1 MIPQKINRR
10 IFTSPRSHLSVT
22 WALAALIF
30 LVLGT
35 AHAANPLVPEIDS
48 TSLRIE
54 SGPSLTFQFQA
65 TGQAA
70 NAFAIETATGFASN
84 GSWNQ
89 ATGAVIIAVA
99 EGLFR
104 VTLPMQTERLFCRV
118 RALDSGEPG
127 PPLLINEVMSDNVS
141 AFTDVDG
148 GIWDWIE
155 IYNPNDVAVNMNG
168 FALTDDETIAAK
180 WRFPAVFIQPNA
192 HLLVFA
198 SDLNRT
204 NAEGALHTNFKLKP
218 SGETLLLSD
227 AALRPLDR
235 FQIPAL
241 APDQSVGRVP
251 DGGVDL
257 QFYPKANVSPA
268 SENLLIPSGPVLLA
282 PTFTPEGG
290 FFSGPVT
297 VQISGAESNHMIRYT
312 LDGSSPT
319 MQSPVLSSN
328 LTLTKSTVV
337 RVLAINLQGHKSAPE
352 SRSYLIGVNHEL
364 PIVSLATSPTNLA
377 FRNGYLYGM
386 GPSVLSAQNQ
396 VLQNYPYSGS
406 YAWQNREVEIAM
418 EFFET
423 NQTLGFRQRA
433 GMKIFGGWG
442 SRAYPQ
448 KSLALFARRSYGAGK
463 FDYPIFPD
471 QGVNEFESIVLRNSG
486 NDNQSTHQTPPR
498 PPITAFGPTLSYG
511 SYFVN
516 GTFTLMRDAMMTRL
530 IADTSLDTQAY
541 RPAVV
546 YINGEYWGIYNIRE
560 KITEDYVISHHDM
573 APGGVDLIEGYGTVN
588 AGSGTVYSQM
598 RSYVVAQSMTVA
610 SNYAYV
616 AENYLDIENFIDYH
630 LSVIY
635 FQNFDIGNIKCW
647 RPRLPRGRFRWVVYD
662 QDYGFGLW
670 PASIYEPAMARDY
683 ADYNNMFKFYT
694 AGTGTSS
701 SWPNGGAQT
710 LLLRSMLNNPQ
721 FKEQFIRR
729 CADLLNSNF
738 REEKV
743 EQTIQEM
750 AAVIRPEIPSH
761 LQRWNWSS
769 LTQRGYGVPHKTEYQ
784 SFTQPTWESNIT
796 VLSNFGRG
804 RPAKLRQD
812 CLQHFQ
818 MTGGLG
824 TLQTQVEPAGS
835 GRVQVNSLTIDQFP
849 WQGVYFADI
858 TNTLRSIPNPG
869 YRFVEWLVPAG
880 TTNTHVISFKAQ
892 RDRTNLY
899 TARMELAPTNPA
911 GPSELIIS
919 EIHYHP
925 AANRESGDW
934 LELHNPGTTAVNLN
948 GWIFRDDEEQHAFP
962 LPNRLLQPG
971 ASLVLVEDDSKFR
984 LFHAATVPVAGN
996 FLFGLNNSGDT
1007 LRLFRPDGT
1016 VALTITYDDLAPW
1029 PTAADGGGSTL
1040 QLINPQSDPALPASW
1055 KASTELGGTPGRL

>member
-1 MIPQKINRR
+1 M
-10 IFTSPRSHLSVT
+10 TAWMS
-22 WALAALIF
+22 W
-30 LVLGT
+30 VLGI
-35 AHAANPLVPEIDS
+35 AQAANQIAPEIDS
-48 TSLRIE
+48 SSIRIE
-54 SGPSLTFQFQA
+54 SGPVLTFQFQA
-65 TGQAA
+65 AGQAA
-70 NAFAIETATGFASN
+70 NAFEIETAPGFASN

-89 ATGAVIIAVA
+89 ATGAVIVAVA
-99 EGLFR
+99 EGIFR
-104 VTLPMQTERLFCRV
+104 VTLAMQDERLFCRV
-118 RALDSGEPG
+118 RALDSGVPG
-127 PPLLINEVMSDNVS
+127 PVLLINEVMSDNVS
-141 AFTDVDG
+141 AFADG
-148 GIWDWIE
+148 DGDFWDWIE
-155 IYNPNDVAVNMNG
+155 IYNPNDEAVNMARY
-168 FALTDDETIAAK
+168 ALTDDETIAGK

-204 NAEGALHTNFKLKP
+204 NAEGSLHTNFKLKP
-218 SGETLLLSD
+218 AGETLLLSD
-227 AALRPLDR
+227 AALRPVDR

-257 QFYPKANVSPA
+257 QFYPKANTSPG
-268 SENLLIPSGPVLLA
+268 SENPLIPTGPVLLA
-282 PTFTPEGG
+282 PSFTPEGG

-297 VQISGAESNHMIRYT
+297 VQILGAESNHVIRYT
-312 LDGSSPT
+312 LDGSAPT
-319 MQSPVLSSN
+319 AQSPALSST

-337 RVLAINLQGHKSAPE
+337 RVIAIHPQGYKSAPE
-352 SRSYLIGVNHEL
+352 SRSYLIGVNHGL

-471 QGVNEFESIVLRNSG
+471 QSVNEFESLVLRNSG

-516 GTFTLMRDAMMTRL
+516 GTFTLMRDAMMQRL
-530 IADTSLDTQAY
+530 VEDTSLDTQAY

-573 APGGVDLIEGYGTVN
+573 APGGVDLIEGYGSVN
-588 AGSGTVYSQM
+588 AGSGTVYTQM
-598 RSYVVAQSMTVA
+598 RSYISTQSMTSA

-616 AENYLDIENFIDYH
+616 AENYLDIDNFIDYH
-630 LSVIY
+630 LAVIY

-670 PASIYEPAMARDY
+670 PASIYVPAMARDY
-683 ADYNNMFKFYT
+683 ADYDNMFKFYT

-710 LLLRSMLNNPQ
+710 LLLRNLLNNAQ
-721 FKEQFIRR
+721 FKERFIRR
-729 CADLLNSNF
+729 CADLLNSHF
-738 REEKV
+738 REAKV

-750 AAVIRPEIPSH
+750 AAVIRPEIADH
-761 LQRWNWSS
+761 LQRWSWSE
-769 LTQRGYGVPHKTEYQ
+769 LTRRGFGVPHKAEHQ
-784 SFTQPTWESNIT
+784 PFTQPTWETNLT
-796 VLSNFGRG
+796 VLSNFGRS

-818 MTGGLG
+818 LTGGLG
-824 TLQTQVEPAGS
+824 TLQTLVEPAGS
-835 GRVQVNSLTIDQFP
+835 GRVLVNTLTIDQFP

-858 TNTLRSIPNPG
+858 TNTVRPIPSPG
-869 YRFVEWLVPAG
+869 YRFVEWITPSG
-880 TTNTHVISFKAQ
+880 NTNRLSFSFKAQ
-892 RDRTNLY
+892 RDRTNTF
-899 TARMELAPTNPA
+899 TARMELAPTNPP
-911 GPSELIIS
+911 GPSELLIS

-925 AANRESGDW
+925 AADKESGDW
-934 LELHNPGTTAVNLN
+934 LELHHAGATPLDLT
-948 GWIFRDDEEQHAFP
+948 GWIFRDEEDLHAFL
-962 LPNRLLQPG
+962 LPNIVLQPG

-984 LFHAATVPVAGN
+984 LFHPASVPVAGN
-996 FLFGLNNSGDT
+996 FQFGLNNSGDT
-1007 LRLFRPDGT
+1007 LRLFRPNGT
-1016 VALTITYDDLAPW
+1016 VALSIAYDDLAPW

-1040 QLINPQSDPALPASW
+1040 QLINLQSDPTLPASW
-1055 KASTELGGTPGRL
+1055 KASTEVGGTPGRL

>member
-227 AALRPLDR
+227 AALRLLDR

-297 VQISGAESNHMIRYT
+297 VQITGAESNHMIRYT

-319 MQSPVLSSN
+319 MQSPVLSSS
-328 LTLTKSTVV
+328 LALTKSTVV

-423 NQTLGFRQRA
+423 NKTLGFRQRA

-498 PPITAFGPTLSYG
+498 PPITA
-511 SYFVN
+511 VN
-516 GTFTLMRDAMMTRL
+516 
-530 IADTSLDTQAY
+530 
-541 RPAVV
+541 
-546 YINGEYWGIYNIRE
+546 
-560 KITEDYVISHHDM
+560 
-573 APGGVDLIEGYGTVN
+573 
-588 AGSGTVYSQM
+588 
-598 RSYVVAQSMTVA
+598 
-610 SNYAYV
+610 
-616 AENYLDIENFIDYH
+616 
-630 LSVIY
+630 
-635 FQNFDIGNIKCW
+635 
-647 RPRLPRGRFRWVVYD
+647 
-662 QDYGFGLW
+662 
-670 PASIYEPAMARDY
+670 
-683 ADYNNMFKFYT
+683 
-694 AGTGTSS
+694 
-701 SWPNGGAQT
+701 
-710 LLLRSMLNNPQ
+710 
-721 FKEQFIRR
+721 
-729 CADLLNSNF
+729 
-738 REEKV
+738 
-743 EQTIQEM
+743 
-750 AAVIRPEIPSH
+750 
-761 LQRWNWSS
+761 
-769 LTQRGYGVPHKTEYQ
+769 
-784 SFTQPTWESNIT
+784 
-796 VLSNFGRG
+796 
-804 RPAKLRQD
+804 
-812 CLQHFQ
+812 
-818 MTGGLG
+818 
-824 TLQTQVEPAGS
+824 
-835 GRVQVNSLTIDQFP
+835 
-849 WQGVYFADI
+849 
-858 TNTLRSIPNPG
+858 
-869 YRFVEWLVPAG
+869 
-880 TTNTHVISFKAQ
+880 
-892 RDRTNLY
+892 
-899 TARMELAPTNPA
+899 
-911 GPSELIIS
+911 
-919 EIHYHP
+919 
-925 AANRESGDW
+925 
-934 LELHNPGTTAVNLN
+934 
-948 GWIFRDDEEQHAFP
+948 
-962 LPNRLLQPG
+962 
-971 ASLVLVEDDSKFR
+971 
-984 LFHAATVPVAGN
+984 
-996 FLFGLNNSGDT
+996 
-1007 LRLFRPDGT
+1007 
-1016 VALTITYDDLAPW
+1016 
-1029 PTAADGGGSTL
+1029 
-1040 QLINPQSDPALPASW
+1040 
-1055 KASTELGGTPGRL
+1055 